1 MQGNGENSDQ
11 PEDRLMGLMITGAAV
26 GERRILG

>member
-11 PEDRLMGLMITGAAV
+11 PEDRLMELMITGAAV
-26 GERRILG
+26 GKRRILG